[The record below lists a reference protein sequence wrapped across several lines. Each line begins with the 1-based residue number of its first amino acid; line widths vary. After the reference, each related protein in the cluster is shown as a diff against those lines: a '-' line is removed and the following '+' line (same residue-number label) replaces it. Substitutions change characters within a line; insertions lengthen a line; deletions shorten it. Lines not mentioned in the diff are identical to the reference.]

1 MSKQRTGTDR
11 AVTDVNPLQPTPTGS
26 PEPIGPARVFRDTQY
41 TSRTL
46 IMPDGRTVPV
56 IAGQVTAC
64 GDDQYA
70 FLKAHPDMQ
79 QLTE

>member
-1 MSKQRTGTDR
+1 MSKTRTETER
-11 AVTDVNPLQPTPTGS
+11 TTAVAALPEPVQTES
-26 PEPIGPARVFRDTQY
+26 PAPIGPARVFRDTLY

-46 IMPDGRTVPV
+46 VMPDGRTVPV
-56 IAGQVTAC
+56 IAGQVTAR